1 MCTERVIVNEKKGK
15 SKKLA
20 VNTGFMGIQ
29 EAKRKRDLSAA
40 FPISSFGDDDGAT
53 VGASSLENTQG
64 VADGYEKHGTY
75 VPLYTTNIRYDS

>member
-1 MCTERVIVNEKKGK
+1 MRKKEKVKNWQLILD
-15 SKKLA
+15 SW
-20 VNTGFMGIQ
+20 GIQ